1 MCDFVVNVIEMMH
14 VEGQAMGLQCWGA
27 IKLQK
32 WLLGP
37 GPTVG
42 TLWAGLVAG
51 QVGVS
56 ASPSSSSSLS
66 EYRPSNS
73 SRSAVEMAAG
83 ARSRVSGAS
92 CEGC

>member
-1 MCDFVVNVIEMMH
+1 MMH

-51 QVGVS
+51 QVGVLRLQPW
-56 ASPSSSSSLS
+56 AN
-66 EYRPSNS
+66 RCN
-73 SRSAVEMAAG
+73 RSGSVHAAQPG
-83 ARSRVSGAS
+83 GMRQQILHNLK
-92 CEGC
+92 